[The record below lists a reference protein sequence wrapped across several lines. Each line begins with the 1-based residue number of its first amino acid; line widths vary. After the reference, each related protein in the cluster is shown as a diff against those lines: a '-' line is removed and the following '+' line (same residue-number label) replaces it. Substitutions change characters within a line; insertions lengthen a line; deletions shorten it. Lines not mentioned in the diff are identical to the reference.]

1 MFSENKTYY
10 AATNTGTYVW
20 IKFFALLLKPFTSS
34 DYTVKDSFDFAEDIS
49 QRVTAS
55 VWGFHLQRRST

>member
-55 VWGFHLQRRST
+55 V